1 MKKTTMIQKFIWWT
15 YLILLFAVIGVKFNG
30 SFTELCD
37 KMVSTS
43 FGTNYNIVPFK
54 TIDLH
59 IRYYSRSWAK
69 LNLWGNLIPFVPYG
83 FLLPIV
89 YPKMN
94 RFANVFLCGLVFVL
108 FIEVFQFFT
117 RLGTFDVDDIMLNMV
132 GICFGYLLFQA
143 GNFVCKQKKK

>member
-15 YLILLFAVIGVKFNG
+15 YLILLFAVIGIKFNG
-30 SFTELCD
+30 SFTELRD

-54 TIDLH
+54 TISLH
-59 IRYYSRSWAK
+59 IRYYSRGWAR

-89 YPKMN
+89 NPKRN

-117 RLGTFDVDDIMLNMV
+117 RLGTFDIDDVMLNMV

-143 GNFVCKQKKK
+143 GNSLLRR

>member
-15 YLILLFAVIGVKFNG
+15 YLILLFAVIGIKFNG
-30 SFTELCD
+30 SFTELHN
-37 KMVSTS
+37 KMVSTP

-94 RFANVFLCGLVFVL
+94 RFANVFLYGLLSVL

-143 GNFVCKQKKK
+143 GNFVCKRKKK

>member
-1 MKKTTMIQKFIWWT
+1 MIQKFIWWT
-15 YLILLFAVIGVKFNG
+15 YLILLFAVIGIKFNG
-30 SFTELCD
+30 SFTELHN
-37 KMVSTS
+37 KMVSTP

-59 IRYYSRSWAK
+59 IRYYSRSWEK

-94 RFANVFLCGLVFVL
+94 RFANVFLYGLLSVL

-143 GNFVCKQKKK
+143 GNFVCKRKKK

>member
-1 MKKTTMIQKFIWWT
+1 MIQKFIWWT
-15 YLILLFAVIGVKFNG
+15 YLILLFAVIGIKFNG
-30 SFTELCD
+30 SFTELHN
-37 KMVSTS
+37 KMVSTP

-94 RFANVFLCGLVFVL
+94 RFANVFLYGLLSVL

-143 GNFVCKQKKK
+143 GNFVCKRKKK

>member
-30 SFTELCD
+30 SFTKLCD

-83 FLLPIV
+83 SLLPIV
-89 YPKMN
+89 YPKMK

-108 FIEVFQFFT
+108 FIEGFQFLT
-117 RLGTFDVDDIMLNMV
+117 RLGTFDIDDVMLNMV

-143 GNFVCKQKKK
+143 GNSLLRR

>member
-1 MKKTTMIQKFIWWT
+1 MKKTNMIQKFIWWT
-15 YLILLFAVIGVKFNG
+15 YLILLFAVIAIKFNG
-30 SFTELCD
+30 SFAELHK
-37 KMVSTS
+37 KMISTP

-54 TIDLH
+54 TISLH

-83 FLLPIV
+83 LLLPMV

-94 RFANVFLCGLVFVL
+94 RFANVFLCGLLFVL

-117 RLGTFDVDDIMLNMV
+117 RLGTFDIDDIMLNMV
-132 GICFGYLLFQA
+132 GICCGYIIFQI
-143 GNFVCKQKKK
+143 GSFIFKRN